1 MQCQA
6 TMNCYTA
13 CAEIERSAARSR
25 THHRLATRLA
35 VYTAWVLALLM
46 MIYGARF
53 VLQQSP
59 SSSEFAAATY
69 VFDDGTPARIAPT
82 TIDTRG
88 AAIRG
93 VHR

>member
-13 CAEIERSAARSR
+13 CAGIERSAARSR
-25 THHRLATRLA
+25 THHRFATRLA
-35 VYTAWVLALLM
+35 IYAAWVLALVM

-53 VLQQSP
+53 VLQQSS

-69 VFDDGTPARIAPT
+69 VFDGGTPARIAP
-82 TIDTRG
+82 
-88 AAIRG
+88 AAIRTRAAAMKG
-93 VHR
+93 AHR